1 MRLPATTT
9 CHPCLAMVSSGG
21 GGEFLPLDAHSR
33 SRPCEC
39 DCFGQASAGGEEPGA
54 ARIWCRRPAATPSR
68 FCELCQANATNW
80 TCDCSCEDCSRD
92 PWRYWLSPKM
102 MGNPAAQIVRHS
114 CKCRCGDCVL
124 SVVDKTCSLGPEF
137 PGRFLSD
144 SLGTVSLL
152 FCSGQLPAGLTGP
165 DML

>member
-1 MRLPATTT
+1 
-9 CHPCLAMVSSGG
+9 MVSSCG
-21 GGEFLPLDAHSR
+21 GGELLPLVAHSR

-92 PWRYWLSPKM
+92 PWRYWSSPKM

-137 PGRFLSD
+137 PVVFLLD
-144 SLGTVSLL
+144 NLGTVSQ
-152 FCSGQLPAGLTGP
+152 FVRSGQLPAGLTGL